1 MKKFVAII
9 NYGMGNVDSVK
20 RAIEECGGNAAIT
33 DDPGIISSATHVVLP
48 GVGNFKEGMNNLKSR
63 NLVPVLTD
71 QVIRERKP
79 FLGICLGMQLCAK
92 RGREGGGE
100 DGLGWIDGEVRRFV
114 PDIPGIR
121 IPHIGWNN
129 VILPKSHPL
138 FDGIPSGKDFYF
150 VHSYHL
156 TGCPDENII
165 SYTPYC
171 GCFVSSVGRGNIHG
185 LQFHPEKSQKVG
197 FQLLRNFLR
206 MEG

>member
-100 DGLGWIDGEVRRFV
+100 DGLG
-114 PDIPGIR
+114 
-121 IPHIGWNN
+121 
-129 VILPKSHPL
+129 
-138 FDGIPSGKDFYF
+138 
-150 VHSYHL
+150 
-156 TGCPDENII
+156 
-165 SYTPYC
+165 
-171 GCFVSSVGRGNIHG
+171 
-185 LQFHPEKSQKVG
+185 
-197 FQLLRNFLR
+197 
-206 MEG
+206 